1 MFDPIFQ
8 HYLAIGRRFL
18 DAILL
23 WSNPDNSWTEAS
35 LEYLKNLCDST
46 YLQTFLFSLLQQISG
61 QTMRGEWGLG
71 EAPSGICCNHP
82 SHKTGNFNFDSQEL
96 PICRNP
102 ANVQA
107 FALSRAASV
116 TTTPAVRPGSVSRR
130 CQEKMMTQLFGF
142 HWNNICTVTSDR
154 ERTARCIGW
163 FISWV

>member
-61 QTMRGEWGLG
+61 QTMRGE
-71 EAPSGICCNHP
+71 
-82 SHKTGNFNFDSQEL
+82 
-96 PICRNP
+96 
-102 ANVQA
+102 
-107 FALSRAASV
+107 
-116 TTTPAVRPGSVSRR
+116 
-130 CQEKMMTQLFGF
+130 
-142 HWNNICTVTSDR
+142 
-154 ERTARCIGW
+154 
-163 FISWV
+163 